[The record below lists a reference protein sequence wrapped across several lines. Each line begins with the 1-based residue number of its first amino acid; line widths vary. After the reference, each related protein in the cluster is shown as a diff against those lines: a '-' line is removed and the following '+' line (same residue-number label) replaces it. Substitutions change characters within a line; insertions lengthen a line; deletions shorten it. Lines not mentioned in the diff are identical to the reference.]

1 MLTILIADDSKVQK
15 VVISKFL
22 KEKGYIV
29 LDAKDGNEAYEIAEK
44 VKPDLILMDVV
55 MPNCNGFQ
63 SLRKIKANDNLKE
76 IPVIMVSTKNTE
88 LDMVWAKR
96 QGASGYITKPV
107 DFDLLMEE
115 IKKNSVDLS
124 TKL

>member
-96 QGASGYITKPV
+96 QGASGYVTKPV